1 MTATPSPSTPLPV
14 PANLEA
20 YADGR
25 LSAAAARRNT
35 APLTEALRPHLPPGS
50 RVLELASGTGE
61 HAVALCRACPGLHWQ
76 PTEIAPE
83 RRASI
88 AAWTQA
94 EQLQAAI
101 QPPLSLDV
109 AQPWPVAAG
118 QWDGVLAVNLLHIMS
133 GQHLPALF
141 VHARSALAPGG
152 WLMVYGPFR
161 RGDEWYSEGNQSFH
175 AQLQALDPDMGLRDM
190 DVLDA
195 LAQAVGLNCA
205 AMAVERLPANNHL
218 LRWRRG

>member
-1 MTATPSPSTPLPV
+1 MSV
-14 PANLEA
+14 DA
-20 YADGR
+20 YPDGR

-35 APLTEALRPHLPPGS
+35 APLTEALRPHLPPGV

-76 PTEIAPE
+76 PTEIVPE
-83 RRASI
+83 RLASI
-88 AAWTQA
+88 AAWTQT

-101 QPPLSLDV
+101 QPPLTLNV
-109 AQPWPVAAG
+109 AQPWPVPAG
-118 QWDGVLAVNLLHIMS
+118 TWDGVLAVNLLHIMS

-141 VHARSALAPGG
+141 AQACNALAPGG

-161 RGDEWYSEGNQSFH
+161 RGDEWYSEGNQHFH
-175 AQLQALDPDMGLRDM
+175 AQLQAIAPDMGLRDM
-190 DVLDA
+190 DALDA
-195 LAQAVGLNCA
+195 LAQAAGLNAA